1 MSSDVLVVGAGA
13 IGTLIAYAVYTSTGS
28 VDIVVRDESRLTEL
42 SNRGCRISLLGREET
57 FQPRVYSWESLEM
70 SYRVVF
76 ICSKAYDVPNFI
88 DDLGRIV
95 DSSTVL
101 VSIQNGIGTLELLKK
116 SFPDNDVYGA
126 VISYGAVKKGLCDSL
141 VTGIGNIILES
152 GDVSDYIKSL
162 LSPTLNVEVVDH
174 IDGFRWLKTLVNA
187 GINPVTV
194 LFNER
199 NRVILENRWAREL
212 AVMAVEEGSKVV
224 QSLGIE
230 LPSDPVD
237 TMLEIA
243 GKTRDNYS
251 SMLQDVM
258 RGSET
263 EIDYINGAIV
273 KYGEKLKISTPINR
287 FLVLA
292 VRGLSEWRRSRSGPS
307 SI

>member
-1 MSSDVLVVGAGA
+1 MVGAGA
-13 IGTLIAYAVYTSTGS
+13 IGTLIAYAVYTSSGS
-28 VDIVVRDESRLTEL
+28 VDIVVRDESRRIEL
-42 SNRGCRISLLGREET
+42 SDRGCRISISGREEV
-57 FQPRVYSWESLEM
+57 FQPMVYSWESVGR

-76 ICSKAYDVPNFI
+76 ICSKAYDVPHFI
-88 DDLGRIV
+88 DDLRRIV
-95 DSSTVL
+95 GPSTIL
-101 VSIQNGIGTLELLKK
+101 VSIQNGIGTLELLRE

-126 VISYGAVKKGLCDSL
+126 VVSYGAVKKGLCDSL
-141 VTGIGNIILES
+141 VTGIGDIILES
-152 GDVSDYIKSL
+152 GDASDYIKSL
-162 LSPTLNVEVVDH
+162 LSPTLNVKVVDY

-224 QSLGIE
+224 RSLGIE
-230 LPSDPVD
+230 LPSDPID

-273 KYGEKLKISTPINR
+273 QHGEKLKILTPINR

-292 VRGLSEWRRSRSGPS
+292 VRGLSEWRRSQSGPS

>member
-13 IGTLIAYAVYTSTGS
+13 IGTLIAYAVYTSSGS
-28 VDIVVRDESRLTEL
+28 VDIVVRDESRRMEL
-42 SNRGCRISLLGREET
+42 SDRGCRISISGREEA
-57 FQPRVYSWESLEM
+57 FHPRVYSWDSLGRP
-70 SYRVVF
+70 YRAVF
-76 ICSKAYDVPNFI
+76 ICSKAYDVPHFI
-88 DDLGRIV
+88 DNLRRVIKPY
-95 DSSTVL
+95 TVL
-101 VSIQNGIGTLELLKK
+101 VSIQNGIGTLELLRE
-116 SFPDNDVYGA
+116 SLPNNDVYGA
-126 VISYGAVKKGLCDSL
+126 VISYGAVKKGLCDSI
-141 VTGIGNIILES
+141 VTGIGDIILES
-152 GDVSDYIKSL
+152 GDASDYIKSL
-162 LSPTLNVEVVDH
+162 LSPILNVEVVDY

-187 GINPVTV
+187 GINPITV

-273 KYGEKLKISTPINR
+273 QYGEKLKISTPINR

-292 VRGLSEWRRSRSGPS
+292 VRGLSEWRRSQSGPS